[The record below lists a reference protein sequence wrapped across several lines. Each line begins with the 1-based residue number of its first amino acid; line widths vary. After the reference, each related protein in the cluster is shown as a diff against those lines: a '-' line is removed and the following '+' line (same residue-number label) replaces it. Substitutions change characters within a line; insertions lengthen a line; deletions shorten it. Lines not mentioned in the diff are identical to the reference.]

1 MVWNFGGRLCAGY
14 AGNRYFN
21 GSVLA
26 REHGVI
32 VVTVQYRL
40 GALGF
45 LVSDKF
51 KGPGNGGMNGIR
63 DTVVALRWVQHHIE
77 SFGGDPNQVTLFGQS
92 SGAYAACTI
101 SVAPEA
107 KGLFQRLIMQSGPC
121 FGGPPNK
128 GWGPRNATFGYQV
141 AKQVMK

>member
-26 REHGVI
+26 KEHGVI
-32 VVTVQYRL
+32 VVTVSYRL

-45 LVSDKF
+45 LVSDRF
-51 KGPGNGGMNGIR
+51 AGPGNGGMNGIR
-63 DTVVALRWVQHHIE
+63 DTVVALRWVQHQIAA
-77 SFGGDPNQVTLFGQS
+77 FGGDRNRVTLFGQS
-92 SGAYAACTI
+92 SVAYAACSL

-107 KGLFQRLIMQSGPC
+107 AGLFQRLILQS
-121 FGGPPNK
+121 
-128 GWGPRNATFGYQV
+128 
-141 AKQVMK
+141 